1 MRMRIIDASKRQ
13 NRLDDSIDKEVFM
26 SNATEQLNRRDTLAG
41 MVMQALI
48 TKGGNASRYELAEY
62 AVKQTD
68 LLIKEFDKKQA

>member
-1 MRMRIIDASKRQ
+1 
-13 NRLDDSIDKEVFM
+13 M

-68 LLIKEFDKKQA
+68 LLIKELDKTQA